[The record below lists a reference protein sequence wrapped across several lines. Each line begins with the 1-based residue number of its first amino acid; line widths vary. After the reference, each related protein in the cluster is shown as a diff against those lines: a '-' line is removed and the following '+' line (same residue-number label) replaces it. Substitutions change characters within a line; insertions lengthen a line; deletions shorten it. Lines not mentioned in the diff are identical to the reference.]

1 MTGSPKVRAF
11 VALKPPE
18 DWINGL
24 RDLQSELKR
33 NIPSPA
39 LKWVRPENIHLTLRF
54 FGSVSDSD
62 LDQAITLL
70 QTLGWE
76 FPPVQLEFNGLGCFP
91 NARIPKVFW
100 AAVKS
105 SDNTLFELHAA
116 IQRLTARLG
125 QPPEDRAFHPHLTL
139 ARMKALDRNSA
150 NLLRRTTSNFQPV
163 FQPWSV
169 NEFILMESQLL
180 SSGPDY
186 LPLKSFTFS
195 G

>member
-1 MTGSPKVRAF
+1 MVRAF
-11 VALKPPE
+11 VALKAPE
-18 DWINGL
+18 GWRNGL

-33 NIPSPA
+33 NIPCPA

-54 FGSVSDSD
+54 FGSVSNSD

-70 QTLGWE
+70 QTLGRE
-76 FPPVQLEFNGLGCFP
+76 FPPFQLEFNGLGCFP

-105 SDNTLFELHAA
+105 SDNTLFKLHAA
-116 IQRLTARLG
+116 IQRFTARLG
-125 QPPEDRAFHPHLTL
+125 RPPEDRAFHPHLTL
-139 ARMKALDRNSA
+139 ARIKALDRNSA
-150 NLLRRTTSNFQPV
+150 NLLGKAISNILPV

-169 NEFILMESQLL
+169 NEFILMESHLL
-180 SSGPDY
+180 PAGPDY
-186 LPLKSFTFS
+186 LPLQSFTLS